1 LEVGLSLVQEC
12 FYPCV
17 YINTST
23 SSGIHIHTAR
33 NASSERSVMLI
44 SRLFL
49 LNFLLLWQP
58 GTGTNSTTIDDR
70 IKEVENKKLLP
81 DDEGTNL
88 SRSDSFKDISI
99 YV

>member
-1 LEVGLSLVQEC
+1 VAYTYTPQETLLRDRVMTK
-12 FYPCV
+12 PM
-17 YINTST
+17 
-23 SSGIHIHTAR
+23 G
-33 NASSERSVMLI
+33 SERSVLLI

-58 GTGTNSTTIDDR
+58 GTGTTSTTIDDR

-88 SRSDSFKDISI
+88 SRSNSFKDISI